1 MDKPVSILQDKLL
14 YRFSKPDLLET
25 ALCHRSYAYEQ
36 STKTDDNEKLEFLG
50 DAVLNL
56 IVSHILMT
64 RFPELNEGE
73 LSRIRASL
81 VNENRLAAVA
91 RCIDLGEYVQLGKGE
106 SKSKGSKKKSILSD
120 TFEAL
125 MAAVYLDGGYISAF
139 EVIERLFSS
148 HFNTIEKKPPLY
160 DYKSLLQE
168 LVQNRYHQ
176 VPEYRIVGSEGP
188 DHDKT
193 FHVVLVVCDIETE
206 GFGKSKKAA
215 EQDAAKKAFD
225 ILSVAED
232 D

>member
-1 MDKPVSILQDKLL
+1 MDKPPSMLEDNLL

-56 IVSHILMT
+56 VVSHILMT
-64 RFPELNEGE
+64 RFPDLNEGE

-91 RCIDLGEYVQLGKGE
+91 RSIDLGEYVQLGKGE

-125 MAAVYLDGGYISAF
+125 MAAVYLDGGYIPAF
-139 EVIERLFSS
+139 EVIERLFSG

-168 LVQNRYHQ
+168 LAQNRYQQ
-176 VPEYRIVGSEGP
+176 VPEYRVVGSEGP

-193 FHVVLVVCDIETE
+193 FHVVLAVCGIEAE

-225 ILSVAED
+225 ILSAAD
-232 D
+232 DE